1 MQRERQGTGNMG
13 REAAQMTETLKP
25 GDEGRR
31 EFRRCGDNESAISER
46 DGFIINPSL
55 CRKSRSATNV
65 Q

>member
-13 REAAQMTETLKP
+13 QEAAQMTETLKP

-31 EFRRCGDNESAISER
+31 EFRRCGDNEPAISER
-46 DGFIINPSL
+46 DGFIIILSS
-55 CRKSRSATNV
+55 CHKSRSASNV